1 VIKIIKKIKIVFLF
15 STFLF
20 SLGVFALT
28 TSLIITLW
36 LTVILIVIYVLTIF
50 SFIYINKILRKT
62 NWYKNQFIDIKKFV
76 SGLEYRDDLQRNYEV
91 VNVGSN
97 PAKFAF
103 FYQDVIGRNWS
114 TGSQSLKSDFN
125 ILKYY
130 HSYIKEGGTVIIPL
144 VVFSSVFD
152 DYLITA
158 PSHYSKYYLI
168 LDKTLI
174 DNYSLWFRLRHV
186 TYPLLSNPLRAL
198 RALLKDDHEDKR
210 MRIDVQL
217 LDKYDLERDAQRWVN
232 NWKEEFDI
240 NDLDAPI
247 TQSNLDRKIANVS
260 LLSEVI
266 SFCLERNLKPVVV
279 LPPVTRALSSKF
291 SETFRE
297 NYIYSFIK
305 EANINQVLFLNYFDD
320 ERFTEP
326 NLYFNS
332 FFLNLKGRK
341 IFTSQVLSDLGII

>member
-1 VIKIIKKIKIVFLF
+1 MIKKMKIVFLF
-15 STFLF
+15 GTLLF
-20 SLGVFALT
+20 FVGAFALT

-36 LTVILIVIYVLTIF
+36 ATVILIVIFVLTFF
-50 SFIYINKILRKT
+50 SFKYINKILRKT
-62 NWYKNQFIDIKKFV
+62 NLYKNQFIDTKNFV
-76 SGLEYRDDLQRNYEV
+76 NGLEYRDDLQRNYEV

-144 VVFSSVFD
+144 VVFSSCFD

-174 DNYSLWFRLRHV
+174 DNYSQWFRLRYV

-198 RALLKDDHEDKR
+198 RSLLYDDPKDNRLE
-210 MRIDVQL
+210 IDAQL
-217 LDKYDLERDAQRWVN
+217 LDKFDLERDAQKWVT

-247 TQSNLDRKIANVS
+247 TQSNLNRQVTNAS

-266 SFCLERNLKPVVV
+266 SFCLERNLKPVLV

-305 EANINQVLFLNYFDD
+305 EANTNQVIFLNYFDD
-320 ERFTEP
+320 KRFVDS
-326 NLYFNS
+326 NLFFNS

-341 IFTSQVLSDLGII
+341 LFTSQVLSDLGLV